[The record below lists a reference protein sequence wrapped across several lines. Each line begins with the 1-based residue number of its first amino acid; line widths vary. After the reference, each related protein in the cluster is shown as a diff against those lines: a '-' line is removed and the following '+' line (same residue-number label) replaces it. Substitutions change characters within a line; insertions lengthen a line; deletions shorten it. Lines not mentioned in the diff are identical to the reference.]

1 VEISLVMGDEAK
13 QMAEGII
20 GEIRRA
26 FCDVSRDEGVTLHE
40 ALVID
45 TYGSDSDRSA
55 ARELDTDRRWEDVP
69 DQLIEENDSVLCF
82 VDPKGFRY
90 YLPAYMVWSLRNYE
104 TSEGFSHNHPIFS
117 LSLSQS
123 GSMRQWDLERFE
135 VFNDEQA
142 RAICKFLR
150 FMAQQDQD
158 IVCVDKALEALDAYW
173 GKFCDALAE
182 PKSAVDRASTQPT
195 HETPEL

>member
-1 VEISLVMGDEAK
+1 MRDEAK

-26 FCDVSRDEGVTLHE
+26 FGAVSRAEGVTLHE

-45 TYGSDSDRSA
+45 NYGSDSERSA

-69 DQLIEENDSVLCF
+69 DQLIEENDSALCF

-90 YLPAYMVWSLRNYE
+90 YLPAYIVWSLRNYE
-104 TSEGFSHNHPIFS
+104 TSGTFSHNHPICCLA
-117 LSLSQS
+117 LSES
-123 GSMRQWDLERFE
+123 GSMRRWDLERFE

-150 FMAQQDQD
+150 FMAQRDED
-158 IVCVDKALEALDAYW
+158 IVCVDEARAALDAYW
-173 GKFCDALAE
+173 GKFCDAVAE
-182 PKSAVDRASTQPT
+182 SNSPVG
-195 HETPEL
+195 